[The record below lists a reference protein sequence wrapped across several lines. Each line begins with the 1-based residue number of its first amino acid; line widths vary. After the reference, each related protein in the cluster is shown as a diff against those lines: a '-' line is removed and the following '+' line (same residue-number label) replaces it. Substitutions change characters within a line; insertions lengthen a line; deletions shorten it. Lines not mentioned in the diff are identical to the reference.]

1 MIIHSNVKT
10 NFPPKLFLTDRQVSK
25 VRKAFENNSSANKTF
40 SSTRPCKYLKSEGP
54 LGKLAEP
61 LQNTLLLSKA
71 YLKVF

>member
-10 NFPPKLFLTDRQVSK
+10 NSPPKLFLTDRQVSK
-25 VRKAFENNSSANKTF
+25 VRKAFENNSSANKT
-40 SSTRPCKYLKSEGP
+40 SSNTRPGKYLKSEGP
-54 LGKLAEP
+54 LGKLTEP